1 MLSLDTGAACSFGD
15 TASKILDILKVE
27 ITASFCARN
36 AWTPWWCV
44 LLRSPG
50 SPALSSGL
58 FSNQDWC
65 HRRTDVS
72 GMRSWLLNRRS
83 VSADS
88 WKTFSFSWKG
98 PSVVHEISMI
108 WNPALASTSG
118 RASYFIRLVQQWD
131 SIILVLLPF
140 FYYSHWEFLCSAG
153 IFISKLSSWWN
164 MPDSYTRNLFICGI
178 SSL

>member
-1 MLSLDTGAACSFGD
+1 MLGLPGDVSCWGPQVLQPFPLACSQIRIGA
-15 TASKILDILKVE
+15 T
-27 ITASFCARN
+27 C
-36 AWTPWWCV
+36 
-44 LLRSPG
+44 G
-50 SPALSSGL
+50 
-58 FSNQDWC
+58 
-65 HRRTDVS
+65 RRTDVS

-88 WKTFSFSWKG
+88 WKTFSFSSKG
-98 PSVVHEISMI
+98 SSVVHEISMI
-108 WNPALASTSG
+108 RNPALASTSG
-118 RASYFIRLVQQWD
+118 HASYFIRLVQQWD

-140 FYYSHWEFLCSAG
+140 SHYSHWEFLCSAG